1 MNGRSFSAAS
11 GAGSDGKRSV
21 TKKAFVAAVGAACA
35 RRVEQNAGIARS
47 MGLAGTND
55 DLGAKMNYVER
66 ALEVADELVA
76 KFADLGRPPGEQFWP
91 RQM

>member
-1 MNGRSFSAAS
+1 
-11 GAGSDGKRSV
+11 
-21 TKKAFVAAVGAACA
+21 
-35 RRVEQNAGIARS
+35 
-47 MGLAGTND
+47 MGLTGTND
-55 DLGAKMNYVER
+55 DLGAQMNYVER